1 MRMFLKQKLVF
12 PCVFFLMACCSAF
25 GQTNADTVDLIL
37 SNARNAVASPR
48 DIQQIRSILAIAD
61 CSGPKGKYTTAIS
74 SFRDNRT
81 RFQQTYTYRNPSNV
95 FINGDIVWETNADTG
110 ELVISDPLQRMV
122 SRLHEYQ
129 KMVIDVRAFFRD
141 LSLAGDEDFNGR
153 PAVKV
158 GAKTELDIPAFLYF
172 DKAAKRLLGYKL
184 LIPNTAETVTNTF
197 SEWKKVGK
205 IIVPSVVK
213 AVDSSGEWTLSF
225 HTIKL
230 NSADPK
236 PLEIPPRIADMAEL
250 LRMHEEQKTAHLT
263 YNAELMVGDSPE
275 RPTTVQRGSVVKRT
289 RAEDLA
295 RFKAYFGSFKF
306 LEWEDIVPPV
316 IRISKDGTMA
326 TKIVQKRVRGISKDK
341 EGKDVIEH
349 VVYAW
354 LEVLEKIDGK
364 WRLVTIASTEKDG
377 NR

>member
-1 MRMFLKQKLVF
+1 MRLQRAILILTLGLLPV
-12 PCVFFLMACCSAF
+12 CSSAF
-25 GQTNADTVDLIL
+25 GQNRVATVDEIL
-37 SNARNAVASPR
+37 TAAANAIGSPR
-48 DIQQIRSILAIAD
+48 DIQKVRSILAVAD
-61 CSGPKGKYTTAIS
+61 CVGPKGKYTTSIS
-74 SFRDNRT
+74 SFRDNKT
-81 RFQQTYTYRNPSNV
+81 RFEQTYTYRKPSSI
-95 FINGDIVWETNADTG
+95 FINGELVWEKNLDTG
-110 ELVISDPLQRMV
+110 EHVVSDPFQRMV

-129 KMVIDVRAFFRD
+129 KMAFD
-141 LSLAGDEDFNGR
+141 LRSFFTELEVAGDEEFTGR
-153 PAVKV
+153 PSIMLK
-158 GAKTELDIPAFLYF
+158 AKNELGMSAFLYF
-172 DKAAKRLLGYKL
+172 DKVNKRLNGYKL
-184 LIPNTAETVTNTF
+184 LIPNSTDTITNIF
-197 SEWKKVGK
+197 VEWKKVGRVTLPTV
-205 IIVPSVVK
+205 IK
-213 AVDSSGEWTLSF
+213 AIDSSGEWTLSF

-230 NSADPK
+230 NVADPT

-263 YNAELMVGDSPE
+263 YNAELMVGDSPK
-275 RPTTVQRGSVVKRT
+275 RPITVQRGNVTKRT

-306 LEWEDIVPPV
+306 LEWEDIAPPV

-341 EGKDVIEH
+341 DGKEVTEH

-377 NR
+377 NN

>member
-1 MRMFLKQKLVF
+1 MLLQRAILILTLCLLAV
-12 PCVFFLMACCSAF
+12 CSSAF
-25 GQTNADTVDLIL
+25 GQDRVATVDEIL
-37 SNARNAVASPR
+37 TSAANAAGLPR
-48 DIQQIRSILAIAD
+48 DIQKIRSIEAIAD
-61 CSGPKGKYTTAIS
+61 CDGPNGKYTTSIS
-74 SFRDNRT
+74 SFRDNKT
-81 RFQQTYTYRNPSNV
+81 RFEQTYTYRNPSSV
-95 FINGDIVWETNADTG
+95 FINGDLVWEKNLDTG
-110 ELVISDPLQRMV
+110 EAILSTPFQRMV

-129 KMVIDVRAFFRD
+129 KMAFDLRSFFRE
-141 LSLAGDEDFNGR
+141 LKLAGDEEFNGR
-153 PAVKV
+153 PSVKLA
-158 GAKTELDIPAFLYF
+158 AKNELDMVAFLYF
-172 DKAAKRLLGYKL
+172 DKSNKRLNGYKL
-184 LIPNTAETVTNTF
+184 LIPNSAETVTNTF
-197 SEWKKVGK
+197 VEWKKVGR
-205 IIVPSVVK
+205 VTLPSVVK
-213 AVDSSGEWTLSF
+213 AIDSSGEWTLSF

-230 NSADPK
+230 NAADLK

-275 RPTTVQRGSVVKRT
+275 RPTAVQRGSVVKRT

-316 IRISKDGTMA
+316 IKISKDGTMA
-326 TKIVQKRVRGISKDK
+326 TKIVQKRVRGSSKDK
-341 EGKDVIEH
+341 DGKEITEH

-377 NR
+377 NK

>member
-1 MRMFLKQKLVF
+1 MLLQRAILILTLCLLAV
-12 PCVFFLMACCSAF
+12 CSSAF
-25 GQTNADTVDLIL
+25 GQDRVATVDEIL
-37 SNARNAVASPR
+37 TSAANAAGLPR
-48 DIQQIRSILAIAD
+48 DIQKIRSIEAIAD
-61 CSGPKGKYTTAIS
+61 CDGPNGKYTTSIS
-74 SFRDNRT
+74 SFRDNKT
-81 RFQQTYTYRNPSNV
+81 RFEQTYTYRNPSSV
-95 FINGDIVWETNADTG
+95 FINGDLVWEKNLDTG
-110 ELVISDPLQRMV
+110 EAILSTPFQRMV

-129 KMVIDVRAFFRD
+129 KMAFDLRSFFRE
-141 LSLAGDEDFNGR
+141 LKLAGDEEFNGR
-153 PAVKV
+153 PSVKLA
-158 GAKTELDIPAFLYF
+158 AKNELDMVAFLYF
-172 DKAAKRLLGYKL
+172 DKSNKRLNGYKL
-184 LIPNTAETVTNTF
+184 LIPNSAETVTNTF
-197 SEWKKVGK
+197 VEWKKVGR
-205 IIVPSVVK
+205 VTLPSVVK
-213 AVDSSGEWTLSF
+213 AIDSSGEWTLSF

-230 NSADPK
+230 NAADLK

-316 IRISKDGTMA
+316 IKISKDGTMA
-326 TKIVQKRVRGISKDK
+326 TKIVQKRVRGSSKDK
-341 EGKDVIEH
+341 DGKEITEH

-377 NR
+377 NK

>member
-1 MRMFLKQKLVF
+1 MRLQRAILILTLGLLPV
-12 PCVFFLMACCSAF
+12 CSSAF
-25 GQTNADTVDLIL
+25 GENRVATVDEIL
-37 SNARNAVASPR
+37 TAAANAVGSPR
-48 DIQQIRSILAIAD
+48 DIQRIRSILAVAD
-61 CSGPKGKYTTAIS
+61 CVGPKGKYTTSIS
-74 SFRDNRT
+74 SFRDNKT
-81 RFQQTYTYRNPSNV
+81 RFEQTYTYRKPSSI
-95 FINGDIVWETNADTG
+95 FINGELVWEKNLDTG
-110 ELVISDPLQRMV
+110 EHVVSDPFQRMV

-129 KMVIDVRAFFRD
+129 KMAFD
-141 LSLAGDEDFNGR
+141 LRSFFTELEVAGDEEFTGR
-153 PAVKV
+153 PSIMLK
-158 GAKTELDIPAFLYF
+158 AKNELGMPAFLYF
-172 DKAAKRLLGYKL
+172 DKVNKRLNGYKL
-184 LIPNTAETVTNTF
+184 LIPNSTDTITNIF
-197 SEWKKVGK
+197 VEWKKVGRVTLPTV
-205 IIVPSVVK
+205 IK
-213 AVDSSGEWTLSF
+213 AIDSSGEWTLSF

-230 NSADPK
+230 NVADPT

-263 YNAELMVGDSPE
+263 YDAELMVGDSPD
-275 RPTTVQRGSVVKRT
+275 RPITVQRGNVVKRT

-341 EGKDVIEH
+341 DGKEVTEH

-377 NR
+377 NN

>member
-1 MRMFLKQKLVF
+1 MLLQRAILVVTLGLL
-12 PCVFFLMACCSAF
+12 PVCSSAF
-25 GQTNADTVDLIL
+25 GQAKVASVDEILTAAAD
-37 SNARNAVASPR
+37 AVGSPR
-48 DIQQIRSILAIAD
+48 DIQQIRSIWAIAD
-61 CSGPKGKYTTAIS
+61 CTGPKGKYTTSIS
-74 SFRDNRT
+74 SFRENRT
-81 RFQQTYTYRNPSNV
+81 RFEQTYTYRKPSSI
-95 FINGDIVWETNADTG
+95 FINGDLVWERNADTG
-110 ELVISDPLQRMV
+110 EHTISNSFQRMV

-129 KMVIDVRAFFRD
+129 KMAFDPRAFFKD
-141 LSLAGDEDFNGR
+141 FEFAGNEEFNGR
-153 PAVKV
+153 PSIKIA
-158 GAKTELDIPAFLYF
+158 AKNELNMAAFLYF
-172 DKAAKRLLGYKL
+172 DTENKRLNGYKL
-184 LIPNTAETVTNTF
+184 LIPNSTETVANIFT
-197 SEWKKVGK
+197 EWRKVGK
-205 IIVPSVVK
+205 VTLPSVVK
-213 AVDSSGEWTLSF
+213 AIDSSGEWTLSF

-230 NSADPK
+230 NAADPK

-275 RPTTVQRGSVVKRT
+275 RPITVQRGNVVKRT
-289 RAEDLA
+289 RADDLA
-295 RFKAYFGSFKF
+295 RFKAYFESFKF

-341 EGKDVIEH
+341 DGKEITEH

-377 NR
+377 NK

>member
-1 MRMFLKQKLVF
+1 MLLQRAILILTLCLLAV
-12 PCVFFLMACCSAF
+12 CSSAF
-25 GQTNADTVDLIL
+25 GQDRVATVDEIL
-37 SNARNAVASPR
+37 TSAANAAGLPR
-48 DIQQIRSILAIAD
+48 DIQKIRSVVAIAD
-61 CSGPKGKYTTAIS
+61 CIGPNGKYTTSIS
-74 SFRDNRT
+74 SFRDNKT
-81 RFQQTYTYRNPSNV
+81 RFEQTYTYRKPSSV
-95 FINGDIVWETNADTG
+95 FINGDLVWEKNLDTG
-110 ELVISDPLQRMV
+110 EAILSTPFQRMV

-129 KMVIDVRAFFRD
+129 KMAFDLRSFFRE
-141 LSLAGDEDFNGR
+141 LKLAGDEEFNGR
-153 PAVKV
+153 PSVKLA
-158 GAKTELDIPAFLYF
+158 AKNELDMVAFLYF
-172 DKAAKRLLGYKL
+172 DKSNKRLNGYKL
-184 LIPNTAETVTNTF
+184 LIPNSTETVTNTF
-197 SEWKKVGK
+197 VEWKKVGR
-205 IIVPSVVK
+205 VTLPSVVK
-213 AVDSSGEWTLSF
+213 AIDSSGEWTLSF

-230 NSADPK
+230 NAADLT

-275 RPTTVQRGSVVKRT
+275 RPTAVQRGSVVKRT

-306 LEWEDIVPPV
+306 LEWEDVVPPV

-326 TKIVQKRVRGISKDK
+326 TKIVQKRVRGSSKDK
-341 EGKDVIEH
+341 DGKEITEH

-377 NR
+377 NK

>member
-1 MRMFLKQKLVF
+1 MLLQRAILTLTIGLLAV
-12 PCVFFLMACCSAF
+12 CNSAF
-25 GQTNADTVDLIL
+25 SQNRAATVDGILAAATNAVG
-37 SNARNAVASPR
+37 SPR
-48 DIQQIRSILAIAD
+48 DIRQIRSIEAVAD
-61 CSGPKGKYTTAIS
+61 CTGPKGKYTTSIS
-74 SFRDNRT
+74 SFRDSRT
-81 RFQQTYTYRNPSNV
+81 RFAQTYSYRKPSSI
-95 FINGDIVWETNADTG
+95 FINGEMVWEKNADTG
-110 ELVISDPLQRMV
+110 ELVISEPFQRMV

-129 KMVIDVRAFFRD
+129 KMAFDIRSFFKD
-141 LSLAGDEDFNGR
+141 LELAGEEEFNGR
-153 PAVKV
+153 PLLRIAGKS
-158 GAKTELDIPAFLYF
+158 ELGMSAYLYF
-172 DKAAKRLLGYKL
+172 DKVNKRLNGYKL
-184 LIPNTAETVTNTF
+184 LIPNSAETVTNTF
-197 SEWKKVGK
+197 IEWKKVGN
-205 IIVPSVVK
+205 VTLPSVVK
-213 AVDSSGEWTLSF
+213 AIDSSGAWTLSF
-225 HTIKL
+225 HTIRF
-230 NSADPK
+230 NSVDPR
-236 PLEIPPRIADMAEL
+236 PLKIPPRIADMAEL

-275 RPTTVQRGSVVKRT
+275 RPTTVQRGNVVKRT

-341 EGKDVIEH
+341 DGKEITEH

-377 NR
+377 NK

>member
-1 MRMFLKQKLVF
+1 MLLQRAILILTLCLLAV
-12 PCVFFLMACCSAF
+12 CSSAF
-25 GQTNADTVDLIL
+25 GQDRVATVDEIL
-37 SNARNAVASPR
+37 TSAANAAGLPR
-48 DIQQIRSILAIAD
+48 DIQKIRSIEAIAD
-61 CSGPKGKYTTAIS
+61 CIGPNGKYTTSIS
-74 SFRDNRT
+74 SFRDNKT
-81 RFQQTYTYRNPSNV
+81 RFEQTYTYRKPSSV
-95 FINGDIVWETNADTG
+95 FINGDLVWEKNLDTG
-110 ELVISDPLQRMV
+110 EAILSTPFQRMV

-129 KMVIDVRAFFRD
+129 KMAFD
-141 LSLAGDEDFNGR
+141 LRSFFIELKLAGDEEFNGR
-153 PAVKV
+153 PSVKLA
-158 GAKTELDIPAFLYF
+158 AKNELDMVAFLYF
-172 DKAAKRLLGYKL
+172 DKSNKRLNGYKL
-184 LIPNTAETVTNTF
+184 LIPNSTETVTNTF
-197 SEWKKVGK
+197 VEWKKVGRFTL
-205 IIVPSVVK
+205 PSVVK
-213 AVDSSGEWTLSF
+213 AIDSSGEWTLSF

-230 NSADPK
+230 NAADLK

-275 RPTTVQRGSVVKRT
+275 RPTAVQRGSVVKRT

-306 LEWEDIVPPV
+306 LEWEDVVPPV

-326 TKIVQKRVRGISKDK
+326 TKIVQKRVRGSSKDK
-341 EGKDVIEH
+341 DGKEITEH

-377 NR
+377 NK